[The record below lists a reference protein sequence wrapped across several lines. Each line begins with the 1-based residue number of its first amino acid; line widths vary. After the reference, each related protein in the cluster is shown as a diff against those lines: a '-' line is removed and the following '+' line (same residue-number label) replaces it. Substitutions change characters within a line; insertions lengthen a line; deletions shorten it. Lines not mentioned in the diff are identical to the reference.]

1 MDDKEKELQ
10 TIGNKLCTDLKKEYP
25 SISSVSTID
34 ESTFKVY
41 GPTNNLLKLKDDRDK
56 KELESSFESDSDGT
70 PYLLLK

>member
-10 TIGNKLCTDLKKEYP
+10 TIGNNLYNDLKKEYP

-34 ESTFKVY
+34 EGTFKVY
-41 GPTNNLLKLKDDRDK
+41 GPTNNLLKLKEDRDEK
-56 KELESSFESDSDGT
+56 DLKSSFESDSDGT